1 MADGEKGKQ
10 VMSGGGNPVLV
21 LHGLSMNR
29 QFMSGIA
36 GHLKRKGREVINI
49 SYPSRAKSFE
59 ELCDEFVVPA
69 IHGAKGQKVDAV
81 VHSMGGLLL
90 RLYAEKYGT
99 EKIGRVVMIG
109 TPNHGSEVADY
120 LRPLPAYKWF
130 HGPVGQRLGTGRED
144 VHAKLKDSIDFD
156 CGVIAG
162 NNRWFHAPTTLLAKI
177 PVPND
182 GIVSVASTRINGMKD
197 HVEVWGDHTL
207 MCWMPSV
214 WKLASTY
221 LAKGSFKD

>member
-1 MADGEKGKQ
+1 MTGAPQ
-10 VMSGGGNPVLV
+10 NPVLI
-21 LHGLSMNR
+21 LHGITMNGF
-29 QFMSGIA
+29 FMSGIA
-36 GHLKRKGREVINI
+36 GHLKRKGREVINVT
-49 SYPSRAKSFE
+49 YPSRAKGFE
-59 ELCDEFVVPA
+59 ALCDEFVKPA
-69 IHGAKGQKVDAV
+69 IDSSKTGKVDAV

-99 EKIGRVVMIG
+99 AKIGRVVMIA

-120 LRPLPAYKWF
+120 LRPLGPYKWY
-130 HGPVGQRLGTGRED
+130 HGEAGQNLGTTKDDMPGR
-144 VHAKLKDSIDFD
+144 LKDSIDFD

-177 PVPND
+177 PLPND
-182 GIVSVASTRINGMKD
+182 GIVSVASTKINGMKD

-214 WKLASTY
+214 WRLASTY
-221 LAKGSFKD
+221 LEKGSFKE

>member
-1 MADGEKGKQ
+1 
-10 VMSGGGNPVLV
+10 MSDAPPNPVLV
-21 LHGLSMNR
+21 LHGITMNR

-59 ELCDEFVVPA
+59 DLCDEFVVPA
-69 IHGAKGQKVDAV
+69 VNAALAKSASGKFDAV

-90 RLYAEKYGT
+90 RLYAEKYGAD
-99 EKIGRVVMIG
+99 KIGRAVMIA

-120 LRPLPAYKWF
+120 LRPRRVYKWY
-130 HGPVGQRLGTGRED
+130 HGAAGQNLGTTKEDMPGR
-144 VHAKLKDSIDFD
+144 LKDKIEFD

-182 GIVSVASTRINGMKD
+182 GIVSVASTKINGMKD

-221 LAKGSFKD
+221 LATGKFVK

>member
-1 MADGEKGKQ
+1 
-10 VMSGGGNPVLV
+10 MSEPAQNPVLI
-21 LHGLSMNR
+21 LHGITMNR

-36 GHLKRKGREVINI
+36 GHLKRKGREVVNI
-49 SYPSRAKSFE
+49 SYPSRTQTFEDLCDQYVKPAVDATLAKSTTGKF
-59 ELCDEFVVPA
+59 
-69 IHGAKGQKVDAV
+69 DAV

-90 RLYAEKYGT
+90 RLYAEKYGAD
-99 EKIGRVVMIG
+99 KIGRAVMIA

-120 LRPLPAYKWF
+120 LRPRKAYKMY
-130 HGPVGQRLGTGRED
+130 HGPAGQSLGTGKDDIQGR
-144 VHAKLKDSIDFD
+144 LKDKIDFD

-177 PVPND
+177 PLPND
-182 GIVSVASTRINGMKD
+182 GIVSVASTKITGMKD

-221 LAKGSFKD
+221 LAKGKFRE